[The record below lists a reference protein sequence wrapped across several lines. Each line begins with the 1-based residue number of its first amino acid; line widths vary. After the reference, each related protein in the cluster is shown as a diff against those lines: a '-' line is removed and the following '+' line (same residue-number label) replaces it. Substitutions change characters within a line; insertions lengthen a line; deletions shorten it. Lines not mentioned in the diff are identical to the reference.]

1 MRFLRPDY
9 GWWLLGALA
18 VLLVFRWRRPR
29 RYAASTTVG
38 WIDGASRASLLRRVP
53 SLALLA
59 AMALAGLG
67 LMQPVLPFAEAEVK
81 SRGLDLVMVLDLSS
95 SMQEPIGIQAMQRSM
110 GPIVEGSAPRPV
122 QPASKTRL
130 EATKDAIKSFAAR
143 RRGDRLGLVVFSDH
157 AYVVSPLSAD
167 HDYLRRYVDMVD
179 DQILRGEG
187 MTAVGEG
194 LALANYLLARQTV
207 GSDTRGRVVVLFTD
221 GENNRGR
228 DPVDVLAQS
237 DAARIR
243 VHVVGVDIE
252 ARVRQKPE
260 VERLVAAVRGYG
272 GRYFDANTVAD
283 LDAAS
288 RTIDGIE
295 KGVLTSKVDLRDVPV
310 FHWFVIPALACLALT
325 LALSTVPHFTDL
337 T

>member
-1 MRFLRPDY
+1 
-9 GWWLLGALA
+9 
-18 VLLVFRWRRPR
+18 VLRWRRRR
-29 RYAASTTVG
+29 RYAASTTIG
-38 WIDGASRASLLRRVP
+38 WIDRASRASLLRRFP
-53 SLALLA
+53 FLALA
-59 AMALAGLG
+59 AAITLAGLG

-95 SMQEPIGIQAMQRSM
+95 SMQEPIGIQAMRRSR
-110 GPIVEGSAPRPV
+110 GPIVEGSTPKPV

-130 EATKDAIKSFAAR
+130 EATKEAIKSFAAR
-143 RRGDRLGLVVFSDH
+143 RRGDRLGLVVFSDN
-157 AYVVSPLSAD
+157 AYVVSPLSVD
-167 HDYLRRYVDMVD
+167 HDYLRRYIDMID
-179 DQILRGEG
+179 AEILSGEG

-207 GSDTRGRVVVLFTD
+207 AGDTRGQVVVVFTD
-221 GENNRGR
+221 GETNRGR
-228 DPVDVLAQS
+228 DPVEVLAQS

-252 ARVRQKPE
+252 AQVRQKPE
-260 VERLVAAVRGYG
+260 VERLVASVRSYG
-272 GRYFDANTVAD
+272 GRYFDANTVGD

-295 KGVLTSKVDLRDVPV
+295 KGVLTSKVFLRDVPV

-325 LALSTVPHFTDL
+325 MALFTIPHFTDL